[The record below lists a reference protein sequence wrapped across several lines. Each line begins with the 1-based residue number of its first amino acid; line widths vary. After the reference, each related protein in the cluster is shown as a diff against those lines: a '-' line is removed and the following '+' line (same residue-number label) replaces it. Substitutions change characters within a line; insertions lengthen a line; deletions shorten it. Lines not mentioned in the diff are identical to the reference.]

1 MAEGFRCRYGGIQR
15 LCGVLDDAAQRRALE
30 GDLLRAGLRLRWF
43 GCGDPDYSL
52 ADLAAFVAT
61 LPQDS
66 ALLRELLGE
75 DAQWSLETDL
85 LALVADQLA
94 VLRYALTAK
103 KGDEFPELVSR
114 SARKAAPGDVGE
126 KVAVED
132 SSESDLNDRNMS
144 GRFVGEVRSTAQIA
158 KELGWA

>member
-1 MAEGFRCRYGGIQR
+1 M
-15 LCGVLDDAAQRRALE
+15 E

-52 ADLAAFVAT
+52 GDLVAFVSS
-61 LPQDS
+61 LPRDS
-66 ALLRELLGE
+66 ALRRVLAGD
-75 DAQWSLETDL
+75 DADWSLETDL

-94 VLRYALTAK
+94 VFRYAMTAE
-103 KGDEFPELVSR
+103 KGDEFPALVSR
-114 SARKAAPGDVGE
+114 GARQQREPVAVGVE
-126 KVAVED
+126 KVPVSD

-144 GRFVGEVRSTAQIA
+144 GRFVGQVRSTAQIA